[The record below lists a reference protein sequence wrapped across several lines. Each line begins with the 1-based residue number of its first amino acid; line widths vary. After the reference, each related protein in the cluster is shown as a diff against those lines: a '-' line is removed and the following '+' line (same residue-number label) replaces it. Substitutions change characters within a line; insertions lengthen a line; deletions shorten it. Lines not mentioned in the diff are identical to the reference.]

1 MFNLNVVKIEIRKKS
16 VEILLILVVFLIR
29 YILSFFFVF
38 LVNCFSLIV
47 VDKFA
52 GFLLIIIIL
61 VLFENFFMFI
71 FVKILNIVV
80 FDIVGV

>member
-47 VDKFA
+47 VDKFV